1 MAEHQEDA
9 QQEKEMEIRA
19 AMAELARAFLTRDAA
34 AIAAALD
41 DDFTGSDP
49 AGIVVSKE
57 RWVAD
62 VASGELVF
70 TSIQSDEIEL
80 THVDDE
86 SVRVRGQLTFAAH
99 YSKSNYNGS
108 FRYLGVYAKRGNR
121 WKLLL
126 STARRVLPA
135 D

>member
-1 MAEHQEDA
+1 MMDEH
-9 QQEKEMEIRA
+9 KEMEIRA
-19 AMAELARAFLTRDAA
+19 AMAELARAFLSRDVA
-34 AIAAALD
+34 AIADALD

-57 RWVAD
+57 RWLED

-70 TSIQSDEIEL
+70 QSIQSDEIEF
-80 THVDDE
+80 THVDDD
-86 SVRVRGQLTFAAH
+86 SVSVRGQLTFAAH

-108 FRYLGVYAKRGNR
+108 FRYLGVYAKRGDR

-126 STARRVLPA
+126 STAKRVAPPPPSS
-135 D
+135 

>member
-1 MAEHQEDA
+1 MDEH
-9 QQEKEMEIRA
+9 KEMEIRA
-19 AMAELARAFLTRDAA
+19 AMAELARAFLSRDVA
-34 AIAAALD
+34 AIADALD

-57 RWVAD
+57 RWLED

-70 TSIQSDEIEL
+70 QSIQSDEIEF
-80 THVDDE
+80 THVDDD
-86 SVRVRGQLTFAAH
+86 SVSVRGQLTFAAH

-108 FRYLGVYAKRGNR
+108 FRYLGVYAKRGDR

-126 STARRVLPA
+126 STAKRVAPPPPSS
-135 D
+135 